1 MKIDRFRHEDL
12 EPFLHLASEENW
24 ICGRWE
30 FAFLLGHFP
39 QGCLAVRI
47 DDAPVAFITSIKY
60 GKSGWIGNLVVRKD
74 LRGKGIGTTL
84 MKNALA
90 DLVDAGA
97 RTVWL
102 TASEAGKHI
111 YERSG
116 FAVIDMVKRWFGIGT
131 GGLDAHPGDVSIADV
146 LAMDNSGWGDMR
158 ESILTEL
165 LERGTVMV
173 CNGGFLI
180 GQPADGSMQLGPW
193 GAEGRKAAKKLLDG
207 ARIRAGD
214 GTRIFLDAPVRN
226 IDAAVLL
233 HSRGFTL
240 GGSALLMY
248 LGEKPAYDPTR
259 IYALASMGS
268 MG

>member
-12 EPFLHLASEENW
+12 DTFLHLASEENW

-30 FAFLLGHFP
+30 FAFLLRQFP

-60 GKSGWIGNLVVRKD
+60 GKSAWIGNLVVRKKM
-74 LRGKGIGTTL
+74 RGKGIGSTL
-84 MKNALA
+84 MKRALA

-102 TASEAGKHI
+102 TASETGKKI

-116 FAVIDMVKRWFGIGT
+116 FAVIDMLKRWFGMGT
-131 GGLDAHPGDVSIADV
+131 GGLDVEPGDVCTADI
-146 LAMDNSGWGDMR
+146 LAMDHAGWGDRR
-158 ESILTEL
+158 ESILIEL
-165 LERGTVMV
+165 LELGTVMV
-173 CNGGFLI
+173 RNGGFLI
-180 GQPADGSMQLGPW
+180 CQPADGCMQLGPW
-193 GAEGRKAAKKLLDG
+193 GSEGRNTAKQLLDG
-207 ARIRAGD
+207 ARISAGD

-226 IDAAVLL
+226 VDAAVLL

>member
-1 MKIDRFRHEDL
+1 MKIDRFRHEDMDT
-12 EPFLHLASEENW
+12 FLHLASAENW
-24 ICGRWE
+24 ICGRGE
-30 FAFLLGHFP
+30 FNFLLRHFP
-39 QGCLAVRI
+39 QGCLAVRM
-47 DDAPVAFITSIKY
+47 DGAPVAFITSIKY
-60 GKSGWIGNLVVRKD
+60 GKSAWIGNLVVRKEM
-74 LRGKGIGTTL
+74 RGKGIGSSL
-84 MKNALA
+84 MKRALA

-102 TASEAGKHI
+102 TASEAGKRI

-116 FAVIDMVKRWFGIGT
+116 FAVIDMVKRWFGMGT
-131 GGLDAHPGDVSIADV
+131 GGLDVEPGEVSTTDI
-146 LAMDNSGWGDMR
+146 LAMDHSGWGDMR
-158 ESILTEL
+158 ESILTEF
-165 LERGTVMV
+165 LEQGTVMV

-180 GQPADGSMQLGPW
+180 GQPAEGCMQLGPW
-193 GAEGRKAAKKLLDG
+193 GAVGRHTAKQLLDA

-226 IDAAVLL
+226 VDAAVLL

>member
-1 MKIDRFRHEDL
+1 M
-12 EPFLHLASEENW
+12 
-24 ICGRWE
+24 
-30 FAFLLGHFP
+30 
-39 QGCLAVRI
+39 

-60 GKSGWIGNLVVRKD
+60 GMSAWIGNLIVRKE
-74 LRGKGIGTTL
+74 LRGKGIGSTL
-84 MKNALA
+84 MKRALA

-102 TASEAGKHI
+102 TASESGKRI

-116 FAVIDMVKRWFGIGT
+116 FAVIDMVKRWFGMGT
-131 GGLDAHPGDVSIADV
+131 GGVDVDSGEVSTTDI
-146 LAMDNSGWGDMR
+146 LAMDHAGWGDMR

-165 LERGTVMV
+165 LEQGTVMV
-173 CNGGFLI
+173 RNGGFLI
-180 GQPADGSMQLGPW
+180 GQPAEGCMQLGPW
-193 GAEGRKAAKKLLDG
+193 GAVGRNAAKQLLDA

-226 IDAAVLL
+226 VDAAVLL